1 MSLLLLIEAGIK
13 ILASRKEDRGVD
25 EKTKVGRKRPRRWK
39 KNFRN
44 LNGERKDSSDDLVA
58 VTGRDREREG
68 EREREKETDR
78 DRERNRQR

>member
-1 MSLLLLIEAGIK
+1 MRKQKLAGK
-13 ILASRKEDRGVD
+13 DHD
-25 EKTKVGRKRPRRWK
+25 DK